1 MRSAVVDRSHWQF
14 HLSPIQN
21 KESPM
26 RFLQELMKGLLCMGV
41 TLAAMSVGTAQ
52 AGGSVVTKPSKYSV
66 PDTIDRIEKAVTE
79 KGMKIFARIDHGGEA
94 KKAGL
99 DMKPTE
105 LLIFGNPKG
114 GTALMVAKPTAAID
128 LPMKA
133 LAWEDKD
140 GHVWLTYNSPE
151 LLQERHGVPAEL
163 TSKLDP
169 ISTLLEHAVQ

>member
-1 MRSAVVDRSHWQF
+1 
-14 HLSPIQN
+14 
-21 KESPM
+21 M
-26 RFLQELMKGLLCMGV
+26 RFLHELVNGLLCMGV
-41 TLAAMSVGTAQ
+41 MLAAVSVGTAQ
-52 AGGSVVTKPSKYSV
+52 AGGSIVTKPSKYSV
-66 PDTIDRIEKAVTE
+66 PDTIDRIEKAVTA

-140 GHVWLTYNSPE
+140 GNVWLTYNSSE

-169 ISTLLEHAVQ
+169 VGTLLEQAVQ